1 VSSDGGAPR
10 PNRTEG
16 SILVVD
22 DDAGKR
28 YVLSRILRSAGF
40 EIIEAEDASSALAL
54 AKNNPDLLILDVKLP
69 DGSGHDVCRELK
81 SRADT
86 SSILVLQ
93 VSSSFASSP
102 DIVAGLDS
110 GADAYLTHPIEAQ
123 ELTATVRALLRIRRA
138 EQERSELFA
147 REQAARQEADR
158 ANRLKDQFLAT
169 ISHELRTP
177 LNAILGWVQ
186 LLRTG
191 RLDAAAGQ
199 HALEIVERNA
209 RAQSALIEDLLDMSR
224 IMSEKLAIE
233 FREVDLKAILHE
245 SVEAFRIA
253 ADAKAIS
260 IRTRI
265 EPAAGLVRG
274 DAPRLKQVVWNLL
287 SNAIKFTPQA
297 GEIEV
302 SLASV
307 GGGTEVRV
315 RDNGRGILPEFLPH
329 VFEPFRQAESNSRRA
344 QGGIGL
350 GLTIARQLVEL
361 HGGHVRVESEGLDR
375 GSTFIVNLPA
385 LSAATAEAAAM
396 AERPGAEAPPAAP
409 AAAVALPPVELPS
422 LGALR
427 VLVIDDERDTLDY
440 ASTVLRQAGAEVSTA
455 ESVAAGLEQASAFH
469 PDAILCDIAMPIR
482 DGFDLIAELR
492 RLPGP
497 ERAIPVAALTAHAK
511 PEDQRRILD
520 AGFQLFVAKPVDPL
534 QIASAVLALTA
545 RAAGD
550 GELPGSRW

>member
-1 VSSDGGAPR
+1 MGQ
-10 PNRTEG
+10 TQG

-22 DDAGKR
+22 DDPGKR

-40 EIIEAEDASSALAL
+40 EVIEAEDASSALAL
-54 AKNNPDLLILDVKLP
+54 AKNNPDLLVLDVKLP
-69 DGSGHDVCRELK
+69 DGSGHDVCRQLK
-81 SRADT
+81 SGADT
-86 SSILVLQ
+86 ASILVLQ

-191 RLDAAAGQ
+191 RLDPAAGQ
-199 HALEIVERNA
+199 RALEIVERNA

-224 IMSEKLAIE
+224 IMSEKMAIE
-233 FREVDLKAILHE
+233 FREVDLKPIVHE
-245 SVEAFRIA
+245 SVDAFRIA
-253 ADAKAIS
+253 ADVKAIS
-260 IRTRI
+260 IRTLI
-265 EPAAGLVRG
+265 APAAGLVQG

-287 SNAIKFTPQA
+287 SNAIKFTPHA

-302 SLASV
+302 SLARV
-307 GGGTEVRV
+307 GGGTELRV

-361 HGGHVRVESEGLDR
+361 HGGKVKVESGGVDR
-375 GSTFIVNLPA
+375 GSTFIVSLPPVVTP
-385 LSAATAEAAAM
+385 SPVTADRA
-396 AERPGAEAPPAAP
+396 GAEAPPVP
-409 AAAVALPPVELPS
+409 PVVPVALPPVDLPW
-422 LGALR
+422 LGPRR
-427 VLVIDDERDTLDY
+427 VLVIDDERDALDY

-455 ESVAAGLEQASAFH
+455 ESVAAGLEQVSTFH

-492 RLPGP
+492 CLPGP

-511 PEDQRRILD
+511 PEDQRRILE
-520 AGFQLFVAKPVDPL
+520 AGFQLFLAKPVDPS
-534 QIASAVLALTA
+534 QIAGVVLALTA
-545 RAAGD
+545 PEAGAWQAPGRDD
-550 GELPGSRW
+550 GS